1 MLFPPGRNFIKISLA
16 IILTRRGG
24 VPFRSF
30 GFRGLRI
37 LKRGAAVL
45 GAPVSRGRAGV
56 LSGRLGL
63 QTGGAGVKWEICF
76 FWFKNCRLRA

>member
-1 MLFPPGRNFIKISLA
+1 MFPW
-16 IILTRRGG
+16 
-24 VPFRSF
+24 F
-30 GFRGLRI
+30 GLLGQKSTVVWCNLRA
-37 LKRGAAVL
+37 GAAVL
-45 GAPVSRGRAGV
+45 GTPDSRGRPGV